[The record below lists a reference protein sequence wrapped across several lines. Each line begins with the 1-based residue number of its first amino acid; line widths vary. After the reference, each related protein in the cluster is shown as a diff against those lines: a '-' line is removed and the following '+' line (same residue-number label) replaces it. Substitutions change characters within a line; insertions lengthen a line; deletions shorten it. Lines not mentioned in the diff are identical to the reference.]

1 MNIPLDFIARMRLD
15 FGMDIAETVLA
26 SIGSQESPTSIR
38 HNPLK
43 PAAPR
48 RGTPIPWEPMA
59 EILPERPDFS
69 LDPLW
74 HAGAYYVQEAS
85 SMVLGEV
92 FAQVTR
98 GMDAGLNVLDLCGAP
113 GGKSTHLL
121 ARMSPDDLLVS
132 NETIRARAAILHE
145 NLTKWGYP
153 NGVVTQQ
160 DPAHF
165 ASLGGY
171 FDVIVVDAPCSG
183 EGLWRRDADA
193 VKEWSPEAV
202 THCALRQQR
211 ILEDVW
217 PALRPGGVLI
227 YSTCTYN
234 RDENEARLAALCA
247 QTGAEEIGIELPAEW
262 GFIRLPESPMWRA
275 LPGLTLGEGFAIG
288 AVRKPE
294 GFEVLRFAQDDRR
307 GQPTLRR
314 TKELFWGD
322 LLPEGDWKGLLVGG
336 KTMAVP
342 SHLEG
347 RILALDGMRVV
358 SAGHDMGDERR
369 PSFVGMGEPRSE
381 RVRAVRIPDLRTQL
395 LYLKRES
402 IPIEGPNGLVLL
414 MAGDVPLGYGKAV
427 NGRLNNG
434 YPMEWRLRRS
444 L

>member
-1 MNIPLDFIARMRLD
+1 MRLD
-15 FGMDIAETVLA
+15 FGIDIAEKVLA
-26 SIGSQESPTSIR
+26 SIGSHASPTSIR

-48 RGTPIPWEPMA
+48 RGTPILWEPMA
-59 EILPERPDFS
+59 EILPARPDFS

-153 NGVVTQQ
+153 NSVVTQQ

-165 ASLGGY
+165 ASLGGF

-234 RDENEARLAALCA
+234 RDENEARLAALRA

-262 GFIRLPESPMWRA
+262 GFIGLPESPMWRA
-275 LPGLTLGEGFAIG
+275 LPGISLGEGFAIG
-288 AVRKPE
+288 AVRKPADLR
-294 GFEVLRFAQDDRR
+294 FEVLRFAQEDRR

-314 TKELFWGD
+314 TKELIWGD

-342 SHLEG
+342 SPLEG

-369 PSFVGMGEPRSE
+369 PSFVGVGEPRSE
-381 RVRAVRIPDLRTQL
+381 RVRAVRLPDLRSQL

-402 IPIEGPNGLVLL
+402 IPVDGPNGVVLA

-427 NGRLNNG
+427 NGRLNNW

>member
-1 MNIPLDFIARMRLD
+1 MRLD
-15 FGMDIAETVLA
+15 FGIDIAEKVLA
-26 SIGSQESPTSIR
+26 SIGSHASPTSIR

-48 RGTPIPWEPMA
+48 RGTPILWEPMA
-59 EILPERPDFS
+59 EILPARPDFS

-98 GMDAGLNVLDLCGAP
+98 GIDAGLNVLDLCGAP

-153 NGVVTQQ
+153 NSVVTQQ

-165 ASLGGY
+165 ASLGGF

-234 RDENEARLAALCA
+234 RDENEARLAALRA

-262 GFIRLPESPMWRA
+262 GFIGLPESPMWRA
-275 LPGLTLGEGFAIG
+275 LPGISLGEGFAIG
-288 AVRKPE
+288 AVRKPADLR
-294 GFEVLRFAQDDRR
+294 FEVLRFAQEDRR

-314 TKELFWGD
+314 TKELIWGD

-342 SHLEG
+342 SPLEG

-369 PSFVGMGEPRSE
+369 PSFVGVGEPRSE
-381 RVRAVRIPDLRTQL
+381 RVRAVRLPDLRSQL

-402 IPIEGPNGLVLL
+402 IPVDGPNGVVLA

-427 NGRLNNG
+427 NGRLNNW

>member
-1 MNIPLDFIARMRLD
+1 MNTPLDFLARMRLD
-15 FGMDIAETVLA
+15 FGIDIADKVIA
-26 SIGSQESPTSIR
+26 SIESHVSPTSIR

-43 PAAPR
+43 NAAAR

-59 EILPERPDFS
+59 EILPERPEFS

-85 SMVLGEV
+85 SMLLGEV

-98 GMDAGLNVLDLCGAP
+98 GMNAGLNVLDLCGAP

-145 NLTKWGYP
+145 NMTKWGYP
-153 NGVVTQQ
+153 NSVITQQ
-160 DPAHF
+160 DPTYF
-165 ASLGGY
+165 ASLGGF

-202 THCALRQQR
+202 IHCALRQQR
-211 ILEDVW
+211 ILEEVW

-234 RDENEARLAALCA
+234 KEENEAQLARMVSEF
-247 QTGAEEIGIELPAEW
+247 GADELRIDVPTEW
-262 GFIRLPESPMWRA
+262 GFVKPEGCSMWRG

-288 AVRKPE
+288 AVRKPA
-294 GFEVLRFAQDDRR
+294 GVLRFAQDDRR

-322 LLPEGDWKGLLVGG
+322 LLPEGDWKGLLIGG
-336 KTMAVP
+336 KTVAVP

-358 SAGHDMGDERR
+358 SAGHEMGDERR
-369 PSFVGMGEPRSE
+369 PSFVGVGEPRSV
-381 RVRAVRIPDLRTQL
+381 RVRPVRIPDLRTQL

-402 IPIEGPNGLVLL
+402 IPVDGPNGVVLA

-427 NGRLNNG
+427 NGRLNNW

>member
-1 MNIPLDFIARMRLD
+1 MIFPTGFEARMRLD
-15 FGMDIAETVLA
+15 FGIDIADKVIA
-26 SIGSQESPTSIR
+26 SIESHVSPTSIR

-43 PAAPR
+43 NAAAR

-59 EILPERPDFS
+59 EILPERPEFS

-85 SMVLGEV
+85 SMLLGEV

-98 GMDAGLNVLDLCGAP
+98 GMNAGLNVLDLCGAP

-145 NLTKWGYP
+145 NMTKWGYP
-153 NGVVTQQ
+153 NSVITQQ
-160 DPAHF
+160 DPTYF
-165 ASLGGY
+165 ASLGGF

-202 THCALRQQR
+202 IHCAARQSR

-234 RDENEARLAALCA
+234 KEENEAQLARMV
-247 QTGAEEIGIELPAEW
+247 TEFGADELRIDVPTEW
-262 GFIRLPESPMWRA
+262 GFVKPEGCSMWRG

-288 AVRKPE
+288 AVRKKE
-294 GFEVLRFAQDDRR
+294 SLRSTHVDNRR
-307 GQPTLRR
+307 SSTLRR

-322 LLPEGDWKGLLVGG
+322 LLPEGDWKGLLIGG
-336 KTMAVP
+336 KTVAVP

-358 SAGHDMGDERR
+358 SAGHEMGDERR
-369 PSFVGMGEPRSE
+369 PSFVGVGEPRSD
-381 RVRAVRIPDLRTQL
+381 RVRPVRIPDLRTQL

-402 IPIEGPNGLVLL
+402 IPVDGPNGVVLA

-427 NGRLNNG
+427 NGRLNNW